1 MPPGMTNAG
10 LWSAQPGKQ
19 KGKVMQTSSQ
29 QEMVQLISLLAE
41 GKVFPLQKAR
51 SAMIRW
57 ALVSTHGNVSQAA
70 SLLGTSRGT
79 VYRYARA

>member
-1 MPPGMTNAG
+1 
-10 LWSAQPGKQ
+10 
-19 KGKVMQTSSQ
+19 
-29 QEMVQLISLLAE
+29 MVQLISLLAE

-70 SLLGTSRGT
+70 NLLGTSRGT
-79 VYRYARA
+79 VYRYARV